1 LLPRDG
7 TRLRAQ
13 HTHTHI
19 HTHTHTNIH
28 TNIHTTSTLGPGQT
42 CQRGIS
48 IPAANAV
55 AIRLTD
61 PWRSR
66 SFAPRSEII
75 RRSQSTHASTNA
87 SPSNVNSDGDS
98 DVDSDGDG
106 DDPHRYRYE
115 LYQYKICPFSNM
127 AKAYLEYQRIPYRSI
142 EVNPLTK
149 TELGFS
155 KDYRKVP
162 IVRIIDTDPLRA
174 AEGAVQQLNGT
185 EEILAHQSPNATL
198 GGGAATAATAEGP
211 SFAES
216 ESSLRWQDFA
226 RTRLAPLLYPN
237 LCKSLGDSFR
247 AFGYVHD
254 DNHDGT
260 GSNSFSLAQRLSIQ
274 CVGSVAMYFAASK
287 ILQKYEIDDAE
298 RALADVLTELE
309 EALVSSRSAFLGGSG
324 TGPELG
330 DLAIYGVF
338 KGLEGLPLFASVF
351 EPETRAETQAETP
364 TSYRYPML
372 RDWYAAVGAAVEER
386 RLQTPRYGYND

>member
-1 LLPRDG
+1 M
-7 TRLRAQ
+7 
-13 HTHTHI
+13 
-19 HTHTHTNIH
+19 
-28 TNIHTTSTLGPGQT
+28 
-42 CQRGIS
+42 
-48 IPAANAV
+48 
-55 AIRLTD
+55 
-61 PWRSR
+61 
-66 SFAPRSEII
+66 I
-75 RRSQSTHASTNA
+75 RRSQSTHASRNA
-87 SPSNVNSDGDS
+87 SPSNVNVNS
-98 DVDSDGDG
+98 DG

-162 IVRIIDTDPLRA
+162 IVRIVDTDPLRA

-185 EEILAHQSPNATL
+185 EEILAHQSPIATL
-198 GGGAATAATAEGP
+198 GGGGGGGAAATATAEGP

-254 DNHDGT
+254 DDDDDNNNNDGT
-260 GSNSFSLAQRLSIQ
+260 GNSFSLAQRLSIQ
-274 CVGSVAMYFAASK
+274 CAGSVAMYFAASK
-287 ILQKYEIDDAE
+287 ILKKYGIDDAE

-309 EALVSSRSAFLGGSG
+309 EALVSSRSPPFLGGSG

-351 EPETRAETQAETP
+351 EAETQAETQAETP
-364 TSYRYPML
+364 TRYRYPML